1 MADGALE
8 PHASVGL
15 RLAAVTGAR
24 RSELAAL
31 RWDDLVESRLTVDSS
46 IATLRSPRGRPTLRD
61 DPTKTGNLRT
71 VTLDDSTLSMLSA
84 LRAAVAIEGPWIL
97 AAGSRPLSPE
107 RLSAWW
113 RRARGAAG
121 VDARW
126 RLHDLRHWAAT
137 SSIAAGHDVRTV
149 ASRLGHAN
157 PAMTLRV
164 YAHAVE
170 PQDVQVAT
178 TLAALLD
185 AQTEGRH
192 GPQFN

>member
-1 MADGALE
+1 M
-8 PHASVGL
+8 
-15 RLAAVTGAR
+15 
-24 RSELAAL
+24 
-31 RWDDLVESRLTVDSS
+31 
-46 IATLRSPRGRPTLRD
+46 TLD
-61 DPTKTGNLRT
+61 DPTLG
-71 VTLDDSTLSMLSA
+71 MLSA

-113 RRARGAAG
+113 RRARDAAG

-170 PQDVQVAT
+170 PQDLQVAR
-178 TLAALLD
+178 TLVALLEAHPKD
-185 AQTEGRH
+185 RY
-192 GPQFN
+192 GPQVD